1 MLYVLSHICTLCFDF
16 YVYKCVNLGIGH
28 ETRNWPQEGRKVLR
42 KGGEGNKTL
51 VTGKQKKRLLGGR
64 RQAGRQR
71 ERRENINETNCA

>member
-1 MLYVLSHICTLCFDF
+1 MT
-16 YVYKCVNLGIGH
+16 
-28 ETRNWPQEGRKVLR
+28 TRREKSFEER
-42 KGGEGNKTL
+42 GEGNKTL

>member
-1 MLYVLSHICTLCFDF
+1 M
-16 YVYKCVNLGIGH
+16 
-28 ETRNWPQEGRKVLR
+28 R

-71 ERRENINETNCA
+71 ERRENINETNYALKC